1 MALGEVQME
10 VERKDNWSVEL
21 WLDGCVMGK
30 PYVKGRVPE
39 DITCP

>member
-10 VERKDNWSVEL
+10 VERKDKRTEVV
-21 WLDGCVMGK
+21 GCVMGK

-39 DITCP
+39 DITYPMH